1 MRRQRALERVYG
13 PLVAAVAH
21 EELLLRR
28 RRESCA
34 MIGDRLFDRAC
45 AEEHPAIVVSALGG
59 RRGQP
64 CVREGLSQTGDD
76 RAGFGDDAAIVHK
89 GGYYADQID
98 LREKAWRPTS

>member
-1 MRRQRALERVYG
+1 
-13 PLVAAVAH
+13 
-21 EELLLRR
+21 
-28 RRESCA
+28 

-45 AEEHPAIVVSALGG
+45 AKEHPAIVVSALGG

-64 CVREGLSQTGDD
+64 CVREGLSQTGYD